1 MDEDFELPVLHEGK
15 ELHFT
20 SRLLQYGY
28 LHRFEVEV
36 NEQKVL
42 FEPDEERNYRA
53 LVDPLLADKMKRKDI
68 ELLQAIAE
76 ALQSLRD

>member
-1 MDEDFELPVLHEGK
+1 MDEDFELTVQHEGN
-15 ELHFT
+15 EHLFT
-20 SRLLQYGY
+20 NRLLQYGY

-36 NEQKVL
+36 NGQKVL

-53 LVDPLLADKMKRKDI
+53 MVDPLEADRMKRKDL

-76 ALQSLRD
+76 AL